1 VIKKKVVCLIK
12 RVKIAEIL
20 VLVTGCY
27 AYCYWQR
34 GYRIYFSLM
43 LFTFIRTVNFLCKS
57 TFSISG
63 GLYDI
68 QL

>member
-1 VIKKKVVCLIK
+1 VIKKKVVYLIK

-27 AYCYWQR
+27 AYCYWRR
-34 GYRIYFSLM
+34 GYSVYFSLM
-43 LFTFIRTVNFLCKS
+43 LFTFIRTVSFLCKS
-57 TFSISG
+57 AFSISG